1 MKKMCNSS
9 NSSKILNSNRFD
21 IHNKKI
27 YFHKILQFCTG
38 QGNNYSI
45 DLSQNISNS
54 SNKTKLLK
62 KTNFNISNSTNQN
75 HNPIQKLSE
84 NKNNFKEIIS
94 FKNRI
99 EKINDLLK
107 HDSNMEYLSNNY
119 GFLKF
124 MITEEILTEVF
135 KYKFKFLYIQ

>member
-9 NSSKILNSNRFD
+9 KIFNSNRFD
-21 IHNKKI
+21 IYYKKI
-27 YFHKILQFCTG
+27 YCQKILQFSTG
-38 QGNNYSI
+38 KGNNYSI

-62 KTNFNISNSTNQN
+62 KANFNISNSTNQN
-75 HNPIQKLSE
+75 HIPIQKLSE
-84 NKNNFKEIIS
+84 NKNNFKEIIG

-124 MITEEILTEVF
+124 MITDEILTEVF
-135 KYKFKFLYIQ
+135 K